1 LDSMTPTEID
11 KLRSETNPWS
21 LTSHQ
26 CMTIRLVC
34 LHGGTKRASHA
45 EDLPLRTLEHH
56 LLKSRKAMQMY
67 GSDVRLFI
75 EFDRWVRPP
84 VQASKRSSR
93 PALLQS
99 SPVS

>member
-1 LDSMTPTEID
+1 MTPTEID
-11 KLRSETNPWS
+11 KLRSTTNPWS

-56 LLKSRKAMQMY
+56 LLQSRKLMQMY

-84 VQASKRSSR
+84 AQASKRSSR